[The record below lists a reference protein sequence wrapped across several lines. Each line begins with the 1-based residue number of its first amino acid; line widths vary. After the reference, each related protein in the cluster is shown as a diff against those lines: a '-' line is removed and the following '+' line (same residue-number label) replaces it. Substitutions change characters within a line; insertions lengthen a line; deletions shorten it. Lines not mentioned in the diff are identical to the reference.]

1 LIPTRLI
8 VSLLLKR
15 RHKGFLSRLP
25 IPNSSRMTSRSFPP
39 ETNPPSHVVQWD
51 RGLIETYK
59 ISPHERFAVKSGP
72 HFTAIITSKHGRC
85 AMAMLGWIAL
95 GTFLVFG
102 QGSTGTLS
110 GIARDATGAV
120 VPEVSIEARHIES
133 GLTRR
138 VETNGGGDFKMPFMP
153 VGSYEVTTEKLG
165 FTKQVRRGITLAVG
179 EEAILNLTMEVG
191 SLGQRVTVTA
201 ETPIVNTTVSPASGL
216 ITAAQIKDMPLN
228 GRSFEQLLTLN
239 AGAVNNNA
247 HSAWS

>member
-1 LIPTRLI
+1 MPFALHGCLFIIATRLI

-15 RHKGFLSRLP
+15 RQKGFLSRRP

-59 ISPHERFAVKSGP
+59 ISPHERSAVKSGP
-72 HFTAIITSKHGRC
+72 NFMAIITSKHGRC

-138 VETNGGGDFKMPFMP
+138 VETNDGGDFKMPFMP
-153 VGSYEVTTEKLG
+153 VGVGPSPSGRGRQKGRSGLQAAANLETLRLSTPRGRRLPLG
-165 FTKQVRRGITLAVG
+165 LPP
-179 EEAILNLTMEVG
+179 G
-191 SLGQRVTVTA
+191 SHRVTVD
-201 ETPIVNTTVSPASGL
+201 L
-216 ITAAQIKDMPLN
+216 LAAQVDFVDSP
-228 GRSFEQLLTLN
+228 
-239 AGAVNNNA
+239 
-247 HSAWS
+247 